1 MDDDFS
7 QTHFVLDMNQL
18 RDPSKQ
24 SSATLIEDE
33 DLEFT
38 REYYDRPVKHGVQ
51 VLDDR
56 VFQIYTKSLL
66 HSRQALKKHEGKMG
80 EEQKGF
86 DNTEINIHSFASL
99 IQPTNVNKNQVEKI
113 LQTLNPEEL

>member
-18 RDPSKQ
+18 RDPSKA

-56 VFQIYTKSLL
+56 VF
-66 HSRQALKKHEGKMG
+66 
-80 EEQKGF
+80 
-86 DNTEINIHSFASL
+86 
-99 IQPTNVNKNQVEKI
+99 
-113 LQTLNPEEL
+113 